1 MVTHGEKIWVTR
13 YGSNNARLVKDS
25 VGRGWCVEGNHANIG
40 AIFDGSLDGFER
52 PRAISTW
59 TVIHNCHDQSING
72 VFGGSSLQ
80 GNENKLS
87 PGMLAFAGSSR
98 LYRLY

>member
-40 AIFDGSLDGFER
+40 AIFDGSL
-52 PRAISTW
+52 W
-59 TVIHNCHDQSING
+59 M
-72 VFGGSSLQ
+72 GSNAL
-80 GNENKLS
+80 GLS
-87 PGMLAFAGSSR
+87 PPGL
-98 LYRLY
+98 